1 MTYAEVSPH
10 HDFAI
15 DLSSSNGYDTAP
27 AIQLWKETDS
37 RKFVS

>member
-1 MTYAEVSPH
+1 MTYAEVSQH
-10 HDFAI
+10 HDFG
-15 DLSSSNGYDTAP
+15 LSSSNGYDTAP